1 MANSYPTRPAR
12 LDFGGKGYNSPS
24 IDPLYKGSTFQ
35 RRIQVENLD
44 LTGLEIRMSVKENY
58 GDAPEIFFSTE
69 NNPAT
74 EAYIAIDPDG
84 ATWFELR
91 MSADLTAAVDAG
103 TGDCWPRKKKYRYD
117 LELVDGS
124 SVYMFLQGEFWV
136 VDELTTES

>member
-1 MANSYPTRPAR
+1 MSNVYPTRPAR

-69 NNPAT
+69 NDTAT
-74 EAYIAIDPDG
+74 EPHIIIDPDSG
-84 ATWFELR
+84 AYFELR
-91 MSADLTAAVDAG
+91 MGADLTANVDAG
-103 TGDCWPRKKKYRYD
+103 TGDCWPRKKKYNYD
-117 LELVDGS
+117 LELVDGTD
-124 SVYMFLQGEFWV
+124 VYMFLQGEFWV
-136 VDELTTES
+136 IDELTTES